1 MKSRAKLPWIEGA
14 FVFGLFIVGLLI
26 RSYHISTLAAYPDE
40 LTYAS
45 RGIQIVAANW
55 AWPSSQMWDQP
66 PLFTY
71 IIAFFTA
78 AFGASLNSLRMISV
92 LFGSITIVIAYF
104 LGKSMYGRIA
114 GAIGAVGVTFDGF
127 HILYSRLLYIEALAN
142 ALILCSIL
150 LFWEGIVKKKS
161 LKVSILGGIV
171 FGLALDSKY
180 ISMVAGV
187 ALFVFL
193 VLYSR
198 KIGKPFPGR
207 QVIAYFATSILMY
220 VPVLIDLAVNNA
232 NPFYFDLVGRF
243 QQSNVNVLETSIRS
257 GQFFAL
263 GFQRFVQVQ
272 FHVSSTNPYGAFAL
286 SPFQVIAWTSV
297 VTIVL
302 VFFLF
307 SFLKR
312 SMPDGLLLILFAALL
327 AFAFEYPGKRVYFSL
342 YPSLVF
348 MIMLG
353 RVGQSSIQRISKAKS
368 KSILVPLAAVII
380 ISITVIALAVNIA
393 AVPVVYKNGFGDW
406 DEIMPITNY
415 ITNYVSINHSGNTSV
430 ATDLAV
436 LVFYLELQQV
446 HVQFVS
452 MKQPVYYY
460 NEPPINQTLM
470 VPQKGEYPFYY
481 VLSTTQ
487 IEREQPQFIILPSLD
502 YKSTTTNFHTFINER
517 YFQPLQTNLILLFQI
532 RPGNPNSNYTG
543 CC

>member
-1 MKSRAKLPWIEGA
+1 M
-14 FVFGLFIVGLLI
+14 
-26 RSYHISTLAAYPDE
+26 
-40 LTYAS
+40 
-45 RGIQIVAANW
+45 
-55 AWPSSQMWDQP
+55 
-66 PLFTY
+66 
-71 IIAFFTA
+71 
-78 AFGASLNSLRMISV
+78 
-92 LFGSITIVIAYF
+92 
-104 LGKSMYGRIA
+104 
-114 GAIGAVGVTFDGF
+114 
-127 HILYSRLLYIEALAN
+127 
-142 ALILCSIL
+142 
-150 LFWEGIVKKKS
+150 
-161 LKVSILGGIV
+161 
-171 FGLALDSKY
+171 
-180 ISMVAGV
+180 
-187 ALFVFL
+187 
-193 VLYSR
+193 
-198 KIGKPFPGR
+198 
-207 QVIAYFATSILMY
+207 
-220 VPVLIDLAVNNA
+220 
-232 NPFYFDLVGRF
+232 
-243 QQSNVNVLETSIRS
+243 
-257 GQFFAL
+257 
-263 GFQRFVQVQ
+263 
-272 FHVSSTNPYGAFAL
+272 
-286 SPFQVIAWTSV
+286 
-297 VTIVL
+297 
-302 VFFLF
+302 
-307 SFLKR
+307 
-312 SMPDGLLLILFAALL
+312 L